1 MKITETDQMEFNPE
15 VTVTLK
21 LQQLKTLVAIVGRTS
36 DSDAGAAVAIAENY
50 SDLGD
55 HVKYATS
62 TYPIY
67 QTLCGAYSSAPKVPE
82 FTPITFTI
90 ESEEELAALRIATG
104 RLSTNVIEGVL
115 FDLDLEKDAN
125 SIMTANC
132 KIFDKFDTIF
142 SGKTK

>member
-1 MKITETDQMEFNPE
+1 MKISEQRVEEFNPE

-21 LQQLKTLVAIVGRTS
+21 LQQLKTLVALVGRTS
-36 DSDAGAAVAIAENY
+36 DSDAVVAIAENY
-50 SDLGD
+50 SDIND
-55 HVKYATS
+55 AIKFAPS

-67 QTLCGAYSSAPKVPE
+67 QSLCDAYSSAPKAPE

-104 RLSTNVIEGVL
+104 RVSTNAIKDVL
-115 FDLDLEKDAN
+115 LDLDLDKDAD
-125 SIMTANC
+125 SIMIANC
-132 KIFDKFDTIF
+132 EIFDQFDAIF